1 MQTKIYKMTKFG
13 ENRPISKQDQPF
25 ESGKIRKEM
34 YVSDSVR
41 CPYISLLILT
51 FLNHYISLKT
61 GQINTKLGDFVNLSV
76 LFLTK
81 WINSW
86 KSYNL
91 QTPSWFEN
99 RQCLTLIIVVRFRI
113 H

>member
-41 CPYISLLILT
+41 MSIHFFVDFDVLESLRLT
-51 FLNHYISLKT
+51 QNWP
-61 GQINTKLGDFVNLSV
+61 D
-76 LFLTK
+76 
-81 WINSW
+81 
-86 KSYNL
+86 
-91 QTPSWFEN
+91 
-99 RQCLTLIIVVRFRI
+99 
-113 H
+113 